1 MRAFLRKY
9 VKSIR
14 VVKAIV
20 ACLLGFMVISDI
32 ILVMLEKKNYPT
44 FSWVIRDNRPT
55 LIGLTFLIGGL
66 LAKVFYNRKVNLKA
80 QEWTGFLAFMSVV
93 AMLTVLGHSIE
104 SIGYVNEFIILL
116 CGGVV
121 AHRIWPQYE
130 G

>member
-1 MRAFLRKY
+1 MRAFLKRY

-20 ACLLGFMVISDI
+20 AALLGIMVIIDI
-32 ILVMLEKKNYPT
+32 VLVMLEQKNYPT

-66 LAKVFYNRKVNLKA
+66 IAKVYYNRKVKVKD

-104 SIGYVNEFIILL
+104 AIGYINELIVIL